1 MKLWIASVNRG
12 SAMKKELQ
20 NDGVRS
26 RKKIYD
32 FLVKF
37 ITENGYSPSIRE
49 ICEGTGLHSTS
60 TIYKQLM
67 TLEMMGKI
75 HTKER
80 KSRTISL
87 VGFQFVKAG

>member
-1 MKLWIASVNRG
+1 MN
-12 SAMKKELQ
+12 KKWQ
-20 NDGVRS
+20 NDGIKA

-32 FLVKF
+32 FLVQF

-87 VGFQFVKAG
+87 VGFQFVIAG

>member
-1 MKLWIASVNRG
+1 MENKF
-12 SAMKKELQ
+12 Q
-20 NDGVRS
+20 NEGIETR
-26 RKKIYD
+26 RKIYD

-87 VGFQFVKAG
+87 VGYQYKKVG

>member
-1 MKLWIASVNRG
+1 MDNKF
-12 SAMKKELQ
+12 Q
-20 NDGVRS
+20 NEGIETR
-26 RKKIYD
+26 RKIYD

-49 ICEGTGLHSTS
+49 ICEGTGLRSTS
-60 TIYKQLM
+60 TIYNHLM

-87 VGFQFVKAG
+87 VGYQYKKVG

>member
-1 MKLWIASVNRG
+1 MNNTF
-12 SAMKKELQ
+12 Q
-20 NDGVRS
+20 NEGIETR
-26 RKKIYD
+26 RKIYD

-49 ICEGTGLHSTS
+49 ICEGTGLRSTS
-60 TIYKQLM
+60 TIYNHLM

-87 VGFQFVKAG
+87 VGFHFVKVG

>member
-1 MKLWIASVNRG
+1 MENKF
-12 SAMKKELQ
+12 Q
-20 NDGVRS
+20 NEGIETR
-26 RKKIYD
+26 RKIYD

-87 VGFQFVKAG
+87 VGFQFVKAGCCYDYSTGKGYT

>member
-1 MKLWIASVNRG
+1 MENKF
-12 SAMKKELQ
+12 Q
-20 NDGVRS
+20 NEGIETR
-26 RKKIYD
+26 RKIYD

-49 ICEGTGLHSTS
+49 ICEGTGLRSTS
-60 TIYKQLM
+60 TIYNHLM

-75 HTKER
+75 HTKEH

-87 VGFQFVKAG
+87 VGFHFVKVG

>member
-1 MKLWIASVNRG
+1 
-12 SAMKKELQ
+12 MKKELQ

-32 FLVKF
+32 FLVQF

-49 ICEGTGLHSTS
+49 ICVGTGYGSTS

-67 TLEMMGKI
+67 ILEMMGKI

>member
-1 MKLWIASVNRG
+1 MDNKFLNEG
-12 SAMKKELQ
+12 SET
-20 NDGVRS
+20 R
-26 RKKIYD
+26 RKIYD

-49 ICEGTGLHSTS
+49 IYEGTGLHCAS

-75 HTKER
+75 HTRER

-87 VGFQFVKAG
+87 GGFQFVKAG

>member
-1 MKLWIASVNRG
+1 MENKF
-12 SAMKKELQ
+12 Q
-20 NDGVRS
+20 NEGIETR
-26 RKKIYD
+26 RKIYD

-60 TIYKQLM
+60 TIYNHLM
-67 TLEMMGKI
+67 TLEKMGKI
-75 HTKER
+75 HMKEC
-80 KSRTISL
+80 KPRTISL

>member
-1 MKLWIASVNRG
+1 MN
-12 SAMKKELQ
+12 KKWQ
-20 NDGVRS
+20 NDGIKA

-32 FLVKF
+32 FLVQF

>member
-1 MKLWIASVNRG
+1 MNNKF
-12 SAMKKELQ
+12 Q
-20 NDGVRS
+20 NEGIETR
-26 RKKIYD
+26 RKIYD

-49 ICEGTGLHSTS
+49 ICIGTGYNSTS

>member
-1 MKLWIASVNRG
+1 MNNKF
-12 SAMKKELQ
+12 Q
-20 NDGVRS
+20 NEGIETR
-26 RKKIYD
+26 RKIYD

-60 TIYKQLM
+60 TIYQQLM